1 MTADRSSQFP
11 PKPPWYPPD
20 SGPLT
25 PVRSFLKGSD
35 EGRATEFDSRYH
47 GRALMRYRRQ
57 PVSLQ
62 VQLGR
67 QWIIAA
73 SRIVGFTGAGISTE
87 SGVSDFRSPNG
98 VWARNRTVYF
108 QEFIS
113 NEQDRIEAWR
123 QKVESWPEMRDAK
136 PNAGHMAFVELYRA
150 GKLSAMITQN
160 IERLHQRS
168 GIPSEIVFEL
178 HGTTTEAMCLTC
190 GDRIGMD
197 EAVARVQGGEQA
209 PKCRKCGG
217 LLKPATV
224 SFGQPMP
231 RRVVLEAQQAAESC
245 DLFLAVGSSL
255 VVQPAA
261 SLPVI
266 ARNAG
271 AKLIIVNREETPVD
285 SAADLVLHGEIGD
298 ILPAMVGMS
307 SAGETA

>member
-1 MTADRSSQFP
+1 
-11 PKPPWYPPD
+11 
-20 SGPLT
+20 
-25 PVRSFLKGSD
+25 
-35 EGRATEFDSRYH
+35 
-47 GRALMRYRRQ
+47 MRFRRQ

-62 VQLGR
+62 VQLAR
-67 QWIIAA
+67 KWINAA
-73 SRIVGFTGAGISTE
+73 SRVVGFTGAGISTE

-98 VWARNRTVYF
+98 VWARNRAVYY

-113 NEQDRIEAWR
+113 NEEDRIEAWR

-136 PNAGHMAFVELYRA
+136 PNSGHMALVELYRA

-190 GDRIGMD
+190 GDRIDME
-197 EAVARVQGGEQA
+197 EAVARVEGGEKA
-209 PKCRKCGG
+209 PLCRKCGG

-231 RRVVLEAQQAAESC
+231 VRVVLAAQQAAESC

-266 ARNAG
+266 AKNAG

-285 SAADLVLHGEIGD
+285 SVADLVLHGEIGD
-298 ILPAMVGMS
+298 ILPVMVGMA

>member
-1 MTADRSSQFP
+1 
-11 PKPPWYPPD
+11 
-20 SGPLT
+20 
-25 PVRSFLKGSD
+25 
-35 EGRATEFDSRYH
+35 
-47 GRALMRYRRQ
+47 MRFRRQ

-62 VQLGR
+62 VQLAR
-67 QWIIAA
+67 QWIKAA

-113 NEQDRIEAWR
+113 NEEDRIEAWR

-136 PNAGHMAFVELYRA
+136 PNSGHMALVELYRA

-168 GIPSEIVFEL
+168 GIPAEIVFEL
-178 HGTTTEAMCLTC
+178 HGTTIEAMCLSC
-190 GDRIGMD
+190 VDRIDME
-197 EAVARVQGGEQA
+197 EAVARVEGGEKA
-209 PKCRKCGG
+209 PQCRKCGG

-231 RRVVLEAQQAAESC
+231 QRVVLAAQQAAESC

-298 ILPAMVGMS
+298 ILPVMAGMA

>member
-1 MTADRSSQFP
+1 
-11 PKPPWYPPD
+11 
-20 SGPLT
+20 
-25 PVRSFLKGSD
+25 
-35 EGRATEFDSRYH
+35 
-47 GRALMRYRRQ
+47 MRFRRQ
-57 PVSLQ
+57 PLSLQ
-62 VQLGR
+62 VQLAR
-67 QWIIAA
+67 QWINAA
-73 SRIVGFTGAGISTE
+73 SRIVGLTGAGISTE

-113 NEQDRIEAWR
+113 SEEDRIEAWR

-136 PNAGHMAFVELYRA
+136 PNSGHMALVDLYRA

-168 GIPSEIVFEL
+168 GIPGEIVFEL

-190 GDRIGMD
+190 GDRIDME
-197 EAVARVQGGEQA
+197 EAVARVEGGEKA
-209 PKCRKCGG
+209 PLCRKCGG

-231 RRVVLEAQQAAESC
+231 VRVVLAAQQAAESC

-266 ARNAG
+266 AKNAG

-298 ILPAMVGMS
+298 ILPVMAGMAS
-307 SAGETA
+307 VGETA